1 VDDQREVI
9 REALEAGQAAG
20 KGPRAT
26 ALDIAGR
33 INRLTG
39 KREGGLIGLTS
50 GQARAAARA
59 RAELDA
65 LDAKY
70 FTRGLRD
77 KRFDPMVRRA
87 IRDGK
92 ALSQADAQ
100 RIADRYKD
108 RLLNFRATNIA
119 RTETLA
125 ALHAGQFEAMQ
136 QLIDTGKVTADQ
148 VTVKWSA
155 TMDSRTRDAHV
166 HLNGETV
173 KFGQTFVSSTGS
185 RMRYPQD
192 QELGAGPEDVINCRC
207 TAIMRVKY
215 L

>member
-1 VDDQREVI
+1 VDDQRDLI
-9 REALEAGQAAG
+9 REALEVGQAAG

-77 KRFDPMVRRA
+77 KSLDPMVRRA
-87 IRDGK
+87 IKDGK
-92 ALSQADAQ
+92 PLGQADAQ
-100 RIADRYKD
+100 RIVDRYKD
-108 RLLNFRATNIA
+108 RLLLRRATDIA

-136 QLIDTGKVTADQ
+136 QLIDSGKVTADQ

-185 RMRYPQD
+185 LMRYPQD

-207 TAIMRVKY
+207 SMIIRLKF